1 MLVRKAAVLASKGE
15 FQEAEGLA
23 ARGVSELME
32 SVALVPQKTEG
43 KILEPTWDGVECIE
57 VALKDWKFGIGE

>member
-1 MLVRKAAVLASKGE
+1 LVRKAAVLASKGE

-32 SVALVPQKTEG
+32 SVAEDRG
-43 KILEPTWDGVECIE
+43 KDIRTNLGRR
-57 VALKDWKFGIGE
+57 